1 MKNVLDFK
9 GGREYYCKCQRE
21 SEGQSHKTERGNI
34 MANKEMTRAQ
44 ALEFALEI
52 LSTYDDARALEAY
65 PVLEKMHAQVTK
77 PRKKS
82 DAPSK
87 ARLQNEAL
95 AAKCIEAME
104 GQEGVTSKWLIE
116 HVDGLMTPQKATAV
130 MKIAVE
136 SGAVIRSKDG
146 KTVSYS
152 LA

>member
-1 MKNVLDFK
+1 
-9 GGREYYCKCQRE
+9 
-21 SEGQSHKTERGNI
+21 
-34 MANKEMTRAQ
+34 MAEKKMTRAQ
-44 ALEFALEI
+44 AIEFAIETIRNYEGDCEAIEI
-52 LSTYDDARALEAY
+52 
-65 PVLEKMHAQVTK
+65 LEKMYEQVTK

-95 AAKCIEAME
+95 AAKCIAAME
-104 GQEGVTSKWLIE
+104 GQESVTSKWLIE
-116 HVDGLMTPQKATAV
+116 HVDDLMTPQKATAV

>member
-1 MKNVLDFK
+1 
-9 GGREYYCKCQRE
+9 
-21 SEGQSHKTERGNI
+21 
-34 MANKEMTRAQ
+34 MAEKKMTRAQ
-44 ALEFALEI
+44 AIEFAIETIRNYEGDCEAIEI
-52 LSTYDDARALEAY
+52 
-65 PVLEKMHAQVTK
+65 LEKMHEQITK

-95 AAKCIEAME
+95 AAKCIAAME

>member
-1 MKNVLDFK
+1 
-9 GGREYYCKCQRE
+9 
-21 SEGQSHKTERGNI
+21 

-44 ALEFALEI
+44 ALEFALEV
-52 LSTYDDARALEAY
+52 LNTYDDARALEAY

-77 PRKKS
+77 PRKRS

-87 ARLQNEAL
+87 ARIQNEAL
-95 AAKCIEAME
+95 AAKCIAAME